1 MSILIFGLVL
11 FLGIHSVRIFADDAR
26 SRFIAK
32 RGAGAW
38 KGVYSLVSGVGLAAV
53 IWGYSMARAQPVVL
67 WAPIPGMRHLAALLV
82 LLAFI
87 LMAAAY
93 VPGNALKA
101 RLHHPMVL
109 SVKLWALA
117 HLLANHTLASLLM
130 FGGFVLW
137 SVLSFRAARQRDR
150 TAGTAYAPGRTLPTV
165 VTVLAGAAAWFAFA
179 FWVHGAWLGVRP
191 LG

>member
-53 IWGYSMARAQPVVL
+53 IGGYSMARAQPVVL

>member
-38 KGVYSLVSGVGLAAV
+38 KGVYSLVSALGLAAIV
-53 IWGYSMARAQPVVL
+53 WGYAAARAEPVVL

-93 VPGNALKA
+93 VPGNGLKA

-130 FGGFVLW
+130 FGGFLVW

-150 TAGTAYAPGRTLPTV
+150 TAGTVYAQGRALPTV
-165 VTVLAGAAAWFAFA
+165 VTVLAGAAAWYAFA